1 MIIAQLSLRTDVC
14 GWTVSTVALPIEH
27 PRGANY
33 ETGLAEIIGDGDAEI
48 GPWLIHERYE
58 TRDEAVAG
66 HIEVCDQIASGME
79 VQYA

>member
-1 MIIAQLSLRTDVC
+1 MNIDQLSLRTDVC

-33 ETGLAEIIGDGDAEI
+33 ETGLAEIIGDDDS
-48 GPWLIHERYE
+48 GPFSIHMRYE

-79 VQYA
+79 VQYE